1 MYPWQNFILGLCE
14 HLAWPV
20 VTVGFIIYYRKDIQK
35 MLARIKTLP
44 LGTELNSEEMKE
56 QREAKMDYE
65 KEFAKEIEKQRKA
78 TKDFEDAIT
87 MEMKKQQNSNAQTN
101 IKKEGYK

>member
-1 MYPWQNFILGLCE
+1 
-14 HLAWPV
+14 
-20 VTVGFIIYYRKDIQK
+20 

-65 KEFAKEIEKQRKA
+65 KEFAKEIEKQLKA
-78 TKDFEDAIT
+78 KKEFEDAIT
-87 MEMKKQQNSNAQTN
+87 MEMKKTTRLKLPSQC
-101 IKKEGYK
+101 KKGRV